1 MDAMEKVFLFPQKD
15 YEPAP
20 IREIAREIISGSGV
34 NPRGKTVFVKPS
46 FVYPSHSPRT
56 VGVVTQP
63 PFIRGVVQAFNDLGA
78 SRVLVGEDSVL
89 GPSRAAFYA
98 MGIYPYIRGIA
109 TPVYFDEERHVR
121 VEVTDPVIQ
130 GSFVVPAVWPEADIF
145 VSLPKIKVNQ
155 FAKVTLSVKN
165 NLGLQRQA
173 ERCTNHSDGTL
184 EEKIADLYRVRPPDL
199 VLADSIVAGEGQGP
213 MLARP
218 VELGVMIGGAN
229 GLAVDAVACRLMG
242 IDPREIEHLR
252 YLEDAGIG
260 PLEER
265 DIEVA
270 GGSIPEYARAFD
282 RPRTELVGAH
292 DNLRVFEGGEK
303 CCAYGC
309 RGMVR
314 VALDAWLERERPNL
328 REMTIVIGKGVD
340 GVPHDVD
347 RRRTLVVGDCA
358 LEHRDLGTFLPGCPP
373 MPMDTVFALQKFQ
386 GWVPTFMHRRDVL
399 KGYVAGYGW
408 KASKFFRGGETR

>member
-98 MGIYPYIRGIA
+98 MGIYPYIKGIA

-173 ERCTNHSDGTL
+173 ERCRNHSDGTL
-184 EEKIADLYRVRPPDL
+184 QEKIADLYRVRPPDL

-270 GGSIPEYARAFD
+270 GGSIHEYARAFD

-292 DNLRVFEGGEK
+292 DNLRVFEGEEK

-373 MPMDTVFALQKFQ
+373 LPMDAVFALQKFQ

>member
-270 GGSIPEYARAFD
+270 GGSIQEYARAFD

-373 MPMDTVFALQKFQ
+373 MPMDAVFALQKFQ

>member
-173 ERCTNHSDGTL
+173 ERCRNHSDGTL
-184 EEKIADLYRVRPPDL
+184 QEKIADLYRVRPPDL

-373 MPMDTVFALQKFQ
+373 MPMDAVFALQKFQ

>member
-173 ERCTNHSDGTL
+173 ERCRNHTDGTL
-184 EEKIADLYRVRPPDL
+184 QEKIADLYRVRPPDL

-270 GGSIPEYARAFD
+270 GGSIQEYARAFD

-373 MPMDTVFALQKFQ
+373 MPMDAVFALQKFQ

>member
-98 MGIYPYIRGIA
+98 MGIYPYIKGIA

-373 MPMDTVFALQKFQ
+373 MPMDAVFALQKFQ

>member
-98 MGIYPYIRGIA
+98 MGIYPYIKGIA

-173 ERCTNHSDGTL
+173 ERCRNHSDGTL
-184 EEKIADLYRVRPPDL
+184 QEKIADLYRVRPPDL

>member
-1 MDAMEKVFLFPQKD
+1 MEKVFLFPQKD

-98 MGIYPYIRGIA
+98 MGIYPYIKGIA

-373 MPMDTVFALQKFQ
+373 MPMDAVFALQKFQ